1 MAWRITDY
9 NMQSISHKTE
19 ASINREYNRLR
30 KIVEKRVA
38 TFEKHGNQVSGRAG
52 TGTHH
57 TQVPLRGLDGIHRQP
72 TWSALGRCGGLLH
85 LQGKAEGAPV

>member
-1 MAWRITDY
+1 MGMAQGY
-9 NMQSISHKTE
+9 P
-19 ASINREYNRLR
+19 
-30 KIVEKRVA
+30 
-38 TFEKHGNQVSGRAG
+38 QVSGRAG